1 MYGTTWCAD
10 CHRAKR
16 FLESRG
22 VGYVWIDIEQDDAAY
37 ALVLERNEG
46 KRIVPTI
53 VFGDGTHLA
62 EPTNDELARKLDER

>member
-22 VGYVWIDIEQDDAAY
+22 VSYDWIDIEHDDEAFAI
-37 ALVLERNEG
+37 VLERNHG
-46 KRIVPTI
+46 VRVVPTI
-53 VFGDGTHLA
+53 VFADGSHLA
-62 EPTNDELARKLDER
+62 EPSNDELARKLDDR